1 MSGFNFFEGILADVP
16 KVPVKV
22 SSRSFR
28 RAIEEAFIHTY
39 TRQDLQIVLAEELK
53 LSWPKTDHQPT
64 YNEYTKRDVIKGYTE
79 GWDLPQLVA
88 LARRMV
94 TELEVTDMLFA
105 DLTALLA
112 EYDRGGGVG
121 TPAKNL
127 IFAANGPKP
136 ELVLR
141 DALNNDIEIVRNGE
155 YCLVYDQPIP
165 ADGLT
170 YSNLIQW
177 WRERQGFADD
187 VPPRDVGLDLH
198 NRLRASLGDNPVEL
212 RVFDTYVARYKDN
225 GFGIPALIPQVY
237 LHFDPATQSAR
248 RSASQSGGPLARQ
261 RMDFLI
267 LFSSRHR
274 VVLEVDGKQHYAN
287 GDTASPALY
296 SEMVS
301 EDRRLRLAG
310 YEVYRFGGAELMR
323 DGADKMVGEFFDQLA
338 ERMR

>member
-1 MSGFNFFEGILADVP
+1 MSGLNFFEGILTNAP

-28 RAIEEAFIHTY
+28 SAIEEAFISTY
-39 TRQDLQIVLAEELK
+39 TRQDLEIVLAEELK
-53 LSWPKTDHQPT
+53 LSWPKTDRQPT
-64 YNEYTKRDVIKGYTE
+64 DNEYSKRDVIKGYTD
-79 GWDLPQLVA
+79 GWDLVRLVA

-94 TELEVTDMLFA
+94 TELEVTDLILA

-141 DALNNDIEIVRNGE
+141 DALNNDIEITRNGE
-155 YCLVYDQPIP
+155 YCLVYDQQIP

-170 YSNLIQW
+170 YNTLIQW
-177 WRERQGFADD
+177 WRERQRFADD

-198 NRLRASLGDNPVEL
+198 NRLRASLDDNPVEL
-212 RVFDTYVARYKDN
+212 RIFDAYAARYKAY
-225 GFGIPALIPQVY
+225 GFAIPALIPQVY
-237 LHFDPATQSAR
+237 LHFDPTTQFSR
-248 RSASQSGGPLARQ
+248 RSAGQSGTPLARQ

-287 GDTASPALY
+287 GDMASPALY
-296 SEMVS
+296 SQMVA

-310 YEVYRFGGAELMR
+310 YEVYRFGGAELMK
-323 DGADKMVGEFFDQLA
+323 DDADKMVADFFDQLA